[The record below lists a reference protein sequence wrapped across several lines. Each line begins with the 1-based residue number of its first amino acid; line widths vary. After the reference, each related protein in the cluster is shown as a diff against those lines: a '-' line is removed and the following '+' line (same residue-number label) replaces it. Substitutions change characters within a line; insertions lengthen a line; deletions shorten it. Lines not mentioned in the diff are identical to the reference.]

1 MKTDRLLRIGRLSG
15 MVAVSLALFACKV
28 GPNYLRPDAPVPIAY
43 KELPAD
49 AAGWKPS
56 APQDGK
62 DRGEWWAI
70 YADPELDRLERQVN
84 ISNQNVKEYEAEYR
98 DAVALLKEA
107 KSQLF
112 PTVSINGGVQRGG
125 GGGGTSAVSSTVG
138 SGAGGS
144 THTEFTLEPA
154 ISWQPDIWGTIRRQ
168 VESRKAGVQVSQAD
182 LANAQLS
189 AQATLASDYFD
200 LRASDSLRTLL
211 AQSASL
217 DQRVLEITANQL
229 KSGTASNG
237 DLATAQAQLLA
248 TQAQLVAVDQQR
260 GTYEHA
266 IAVLTGH
273 LPSDLTI
280 PQAPLTSA
288 VPAVPVAVPSTLL
301 ERNPG
306 IAAAERQMQQE
317 NALIGVAIGAYFPT
331 LSLSAL
337 GGYAGDP
344 LSKLFNI
351 GNRIWSLG
359 ATASDSLFQG
369 GYQVA
374 AVAGARAN
382 YDQYVATYRQTV
394 LSAFQQVEDELLALR
409 VLQHEAEFQTE
420 AVKSAQLAA
429 DVALNEFNA
438 GTVAYTTVII
448 AVQTLLADQQSAL
461 TIQQNRLVA
470 SVTLIEALGGGWD
483 ASQLS
488 HE

>member
-1 MKTDRLLRIGRLSG
+1 MNAHRVSRIGRFSG
-15 MVAVSLALFACKV
+15 LAAMALALLACKV
-28 GPNYLRPDAPVPIAY
+28 GPNYRRPDAPVPAAY
-43 KELPAD
+43 KELPPD
-49 AAGWKPS
+49 AAGWKQS
-56 APQDGK
+56 APQDDK
-62 DRGEWWAI
+62 DRGAWWSI
-70 YADPELDRLERQVN
+70 YDDPELDLLERQVN
-84 ISNQNVKEYEAEYR
+84 ISNQNVKEYEAQYAQ
-98 DAVALLKEA
+98 AVALLKEA
-107 KSQLF
+107 KSQIY
-112 PTVSINGGVQRGG
+112 PTLTLNGGVQRGG
-125 GGGGTSAVSSTVG
+125 GGGGTAAVSSTVG
-138 SGAGGS
+138 SGQGGS

-168 VESRKAGVQVSQAD
+168 VESRKAGVQVSRAN

-189 AQATLASDYFD
+189 AQATLAADYFD
-200 LRASDSLRTLL
+200 LRASDSLRSLL
-211 AQSASL
+211 AQSVSL
-217 DQRVLEITANQL
+217 DQRVLDITEHQL
-229 KSGTASNG
+229 QSGTASNG
-237 DLATAQAQLLA
+237 DLATAHAQLQA
-248 TQAQLVAVDQQR
+248 TQAQLIAVDQQR

-266 IAVLTGH
+266 VAVLTGH
-273 LPSDLTI
+273 LPSELTI
-280 PQAPLTSA
+280 PQAPLAAT
-288 VPAVPVAVPSTLL
+288 VPSVPVAVPSTLL

-331 LSLSAL
+331 LSLTAI

-359 ATASDSLFQG
+359 ASASDSVFQG

-409 VLQHEAEFQTE
+409 VLQQEAQFQTQ

-438 GTVAYTTVII
+438 GTVAYTTVITAI
-448 AVQTLLADQQSAL
+448 QTLLANQQSAL

-483 ASQLS
+483 AAQLS
-488 HE
+488 RE